1 VAPFYRRDARRVK
14 VNAPTML
21 RASDLSGPHQPSQ
34 PIAGTR
40 PEDMMKSLRMAKA
53 VEKYTVPRIL
63 NIRP

>member
-21 RASDLSGPHQPSQ
+21 RASDLSGPPALS
-34 PIAGTR
+34 ADRSTR